1 MADEIPISGSEPADG
16 LPEEEFARLLNGVS
30 AMAPLLKGL
39 FSPTDS
45 HRDQND
51 PKGRREALLL
61 ALKPYLSPARC
72 AAVDYFIRLA
82 RVGEALRTLQ

>member
-1 MADEIPISGSEPADG
+1 MADEIPTGGSKAADG

-39 FSPTDS
+39 FSTTESPQS
-45 HRDQND
+45 ND